1 MRKKELARKITC
13 WMTLGI
19 FSLQPALT
27 FAADIVADASAPEA
41 QRPYVTETANGIPLV
56 QIARPDGNDVSVN
69 HYEAFSVPE
78 RGAILN
84 NDFLFSN
91 TQLAGYIEGN
101 PNLSGGPA
109 RIIVNEVMSDRPSE
123 LRGFLEVAGTK
134 ADVIIANPNGIYAD
148 GAGFLNTSRAILAA
162 GHVLHDAGGSAIWDF
177 GSRTVGHTS
186 RARGLM
192 LAARTVPRSM
202 LVLSQ

>member
-1 MRKKELARKITC
+1 
-13 WMTLGI
+13 MTLGI

-84 NDFLFSN
+84 NAFLF
-91 TQLAGYIEGN
+91 
-101 PNLSGGPA
+101 
-109 RIIVNEVMSDRPSE
+109 RIHSLPGIS
-123 LRGFLEVAGTK
+123 RG
-134 ADVIIANPNGIYAD
+134 IRI
-148 GAGFLNTSRAILAA
+148 
-162 GHVLHDAGGSAIWDF
+162 SAEAPHA
-177 GSRTVGHTS
+177 SS
-186 RARGLM
+186 
-192 LAARTVPRSM
+192 
-202 LVLSQ
+202 

>member
-1 MRKKELARKITC
+1 MRKKDLVRKITC

-56 QIARPDGNDVSVN
+56 QIARPDGSDVSVN

-84 NDFLFSN
+84 NAFLSF
-91 TQLAGYIEGN
+91 
-101 PNLSGGPA
+101 
-109 RIIVNEVMSDRPSE
+109 RIRSLPDIS
-123 LRGFLEVAGTK
+123 RG
-134 ADVIIANPNGIYAD
+134 IRI
-148 GAGFLNTSRAILAA
+148 
-162 GHVLHDAGGSAIWDF
+162 SAEDPHA
-177 GSRTVGHTS
+177 SS
-186 RARGLM
+186 
-192 LAARTVPRSM
+192 
-202 LVLSQ
+202 

>member
-1 MRKKELARKITC
+1 MRKKDLVRKITC

-27 FAADIVADASAPEA
+27 FAAEIVADASAPEA

-56 QIARPDGNDVSVN
+56 QIVRPDGNDVSVN

-84 NDFLFSN
+84 NAFLFSN

-101 PNLSGGPA
+101 P
-109 RIIVNEVMSDRPSE
+109 
-123 LRGFLEVAGTK
+123 
-134 ADVIIANPNGIYAD
+134 
-148 GAGFLNTSRAILAA
+148 
-162 GHVLHDAGGSAIWDF
+162 
-177 GSRTVGHTS
+177 
-186 RARGLM
+186 
-192 LAARTVPRSM
+192 
-202 LVLSQ
+202 